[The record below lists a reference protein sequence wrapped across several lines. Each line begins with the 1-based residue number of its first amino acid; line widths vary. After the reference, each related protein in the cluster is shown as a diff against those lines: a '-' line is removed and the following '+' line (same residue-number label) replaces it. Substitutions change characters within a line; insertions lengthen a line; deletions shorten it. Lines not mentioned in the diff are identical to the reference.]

1 MRERP
6 LPTQATAAK
15 APSSGRRA
23 RDDPRPDPALTR
35 PLRPRS
41 FGRENIH
48 IPMATGV
55 GEWDMVGGCCGEGG
69 KGNALELTDGNCGAI
84 IIYRPGF
91 FDENPL

>member
-1 MRERP
+1 
-6 LPTQATAAK
+6 
-15 APSSGRRA
+15 
-23 RDDPRPDPALTR
+23 
-35 PLRPRS
+35 
-41 FGRENIH
+41 
-48 IPMATGV
+48 MATGV